1 RQRLDDVKVSQAESL
16 ELAYRKP
23 EGRGRVAVG
32 NVVEWIG
39 RRQSHADAVA
49 APLGDQSLGRL
60 DQEAGSIDRAAAI
73 TIGSLVGLVAQEL
86 VDQIAVGAVQFDAI
100 EAGAFGAGRGV
111 AI

>member
-1 RQRLDDVKVSQAESL
+1 QRRIGAGEVVALVAHQRARPDFPEEFDVRPLARGDRIARQRLDDVKVSQAESL

-60 DQEAGSIDRAAAI
+60 DQEAGSI
-73 TIGSLVGLVAQEL
+73 
-86 VDQIAVGAVQFDAI
+86 
-100 EAGAFGAGRGV
+100 
-111 AI
+111 